1 MDGPPVGSAPS
12 TLNIHTTNRP
22 LSPPSSFSRASLS
35 MLCHSQTGALWQAPT
50 ARPEQAHHEWINATH
65 TNTQHPPRTI
75 RGPHAQAQPPSASP
89 GVPGVPG
96 VSLSLT
102 LLLLS
107 PPPFLLSL
115 FLNHQL
121 PAYQSTVIVTL
132 FKRLSAT
139 HALSSTHPQVAHS
152 HFRSFPVSSDSIH
165 LPFT

>member
-1 MDGPPVGSAPS
+1 MNGSMPPTPTHS
-12 TLNIHTTNRP
+12 TRLGRFEAHTP
-22 LSPPSSFSRASLS
+22 KLSPRL
-35 MLCHSQTGALWQAPT
+35 
-50 ARPEQAHHEWINATH
+50 
-65 TNTQHPPRTI
+65 PP
-75 RGPHAQAQPPSASP
+75 P